1 MNIEIPQPI
10 VDQIA
15 DLKPKMRGWIHA
27 ATFPI
32 AIALGIVLIF
42 FANGTAAITGAAIF
56 MATSLALFGVSAL
69 YHRIGWSPNVKA
81 VFRRIDHANI
91 FLLIAG
97 TYTPLSI
104 VLLPA
109 DKATI
114 LLSLVWTGA
123 ILGVLFRV
131 FWIGAPRW
139 LYVVLYVVLGWS
151 AMLFVTDLFRAS
163 WITMTL
169 VLIGGVLYSIGA
181 AVYGF
186 KRPNPSPRW
195 FGFHEVFHS
204 LTVAAFL
211 CQWTG
216 VLIAMITGARV
227 AS

>member
-1 MNIEIPQPI
+1 MELQLPEPI
-10 VDQIA
+10 QDQINEI
-15 DLKPKMRGWIHA
+15 KPKLRGWIHA
-27 ATFPI
+27 GTFPV
-32 AIALGIVLIF
+32 AIALGIVLLLF
-42 FANGTAAITGAAIF
+42 SRGAAAITGAAIF

-69 YHRIGWSPNVKA
+69 YHRIGWSPNIKA
-81 VFRRIDHANI
+81 IWRRVDHANI

-97 TYTPLSI
+97 TYTPLSLM
-104 VLLPA
+104 LLPGR
-109 DKATI
+109 KAAI
-114 LLSLVWTGA
+114 LLTLVWTGA
-123 ILGVLFRV
+123 IAGVFFRV

-169 VLIGGVLYSIGA
+169 VMIGGVLYSLGA

-216 VLIAMITGARV
+216 VFIAALRTSRMMP
-227 AS
+227 

>member
-1 MNIEIPQPI
+1 MNTELPQH
-10 VDQIA
+10 IA
-15 DLKPKMRGWIHA
+15 DQFADIKPKLRGWIHA
-27 ATFPI
+27 ATFPV
-32 AIALGIVLIF
+32 AIALGMLLIAF
-42 FANGTAAITGAAIF
+42 SRGTAAITGAVIF
-56 MATSLALFGVSAL
+56 MVTSLALFGVSAL
-69 YHRIGWSPNVKA
+69 YHRIGWAPNVKA
-81 VFRRIDHANI
+81 IFRRIDHANI

-97 TYTPLSI
+97 TYTPLSLM
-104 VLLPA
+104 LLPA
-109 DKATI
+109 DKAT
-114 LLSLVWTGA
+114 LLLALVWTGA
-123 ILGVLFRV
+123 LAGVFFRV

-169 VLIGGVLYSIGA
+169 VLIGGLLYSIGA

-211 CQWTG
+211 FQWTG
-216 VLIAMITGARV
+216 VFLAALRGVRV
-227 AS
+227 